1 MYAAPQ
7 LQVEKVFE
15 VVSKHVKKINT
26 AIQSANSC
34 MIITRKIYPSPKPAE
49 TQQHAL
55 IKKWYFFLCVC
66 IFWKEVENIL
76 PTLYFRKVKCP
87 WWISKANLSGMCSP
101 CQDTE
106 SWRDCWKSRQGIK
119 QL

>member
-1 MYAAPQ
+1 
-7 LQVEKVFE
+7 
-15 VVSKHVKKINT
+15 
-26 AIQSANSC
+26 

-55 IKKWYFFLCVC
+55 IKEWYFFSCVR
-66 IFWKEVENIL
+66 FWKEVENIL
-76 PTLYFRKVKCP
+76 PTLYFRKVKRP
-87 WWISKANLSGMCSP
+87 WWISKAELSGMCSP

-106 SWRDCWKSRQGIK
+106 SRRDWRKLLEVQTGIK

>member
-1 MYAAPQ
+1 
-7 LQVEKVFE
+7 
-15 VVSKHVKKINT
+15 
-26 AIQSANSC
+26 
-34 MIITRKIYPSPKPAE
+34 MIITRKIYPSRKPAE
-49 TQQHAL
+49 AQQHAL
-55 IKKWYFFLCVC
+55 IKEWYFFCVH

-106 SWRDCWKSRQGIK
+106 SRRDRRKLLEVQTGDKTAVIEEPA
-119 QL
+119 QLRLLITTQPFPALSL